1 MPNSAR
7 QQVAFDF
14 NLKLIFERDFRMRI
28 TAFNEKLILAYT
40 KSVARFESVPDF
52 GQFQAEL
59 ERILDRHFHKVGD
72 AFTDKINEMVA
83 QELGEKKL
91 TLVTEIKHRIPVIVS
106 SHFKVR
112 ALSEATKI
120 TATTNAQAITALREA
135 QRLATDPSVLA
146 IEQVNVAS
154 QSSAVF
160 RRRLNGR
167 ISGIIRLNTNEPA
180 EAAKLTQIQILRGEE
195 PTLAGGTGTDGT
207 KSWANQGDSL
217 VRIPPDSKFNHIAA
231 EQTVALD
238 KPFNVSGQLLRYPGD
253 TSLGASL
260 GNIVNCR
267 CSVTYN
273 INETAKKIRSQ
284 R

>member
-1 MPNSAR
+1 MPNTAR

-28 TAFNEKLILAYT
+28 AAFNEKLIRAFT

-52 GQFQAEL
+52 SQFQQEL
-59 ERILDRHFHKVGD
+59 ERILDRHYRKVGV
-72 AFTDKINEMVA
+72 AFTEKINNMVA
-83 QELGEKKL
+83 EELGEKKL
-91 TLVTEIKHRIPVIVS
+91 TLAIETKQRIPVIIA

-112 ALSEATKI
+112 ALSESTKI
-120 TATTNAQAITALREA
+120 TATTQAQADIALREA

-167 ISGIIRLNTNEPA
+167 ISGIVRLNTNEPA

-195 PTLAGGTGTDGT
+195 PTLAGGSGTDGT

-217 VRIPPDSKFNHIAA
+217 VRLPPDSKFNHIAA
-231 EQTVALD
+231 EQTIALD
-238 KPFNVSGQLLRYPGD
+238 MPFNVSGQQLRYPGD
-253 TSLGASL
+253 ISLGASA
-260 GNIVNCR
+260 GNVINCR

-273 INETAKKIRSQ
+273 MSETARKIRSQ